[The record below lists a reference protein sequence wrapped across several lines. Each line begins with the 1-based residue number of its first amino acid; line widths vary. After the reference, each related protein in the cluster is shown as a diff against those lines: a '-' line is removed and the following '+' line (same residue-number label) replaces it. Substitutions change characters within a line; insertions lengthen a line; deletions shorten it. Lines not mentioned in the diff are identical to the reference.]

1 MKVDIVL
8 SHLNKVR
15 KTSKESWVACCPSH
29 EDKSPSLTI
38 RELDDGR
45 VLLHCFAGCS
55 VEEVLASVGLTFDAL
70 FPEKLV
76 ENAKP
81 LRRPFPA
88 GDVLEALASE
98 ALIVAVAASN
108 IRQGMTLTDEDH
120 ERLWTAANRIE
131 QARSLALG

>member
-1 MKVDIVL
+1 MKVDILL
-8 SHLNKVR
+8 SHLTKVR

-29 EDKSPSLTI
+29 LDKSPSLTI

-55 VEEVLASVGLTFDAL
+55 VEEDLASVGLTFDAL